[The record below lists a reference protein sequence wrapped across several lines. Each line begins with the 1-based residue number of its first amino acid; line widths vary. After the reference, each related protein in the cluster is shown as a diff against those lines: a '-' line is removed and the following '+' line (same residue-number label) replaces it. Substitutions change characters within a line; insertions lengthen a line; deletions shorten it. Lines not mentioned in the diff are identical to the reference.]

1 MPDQVEKPGP
11 DAKTDARSDARSG
24 AKPRSELHLVQLLP
38 NLITI
43 SALCA
48 GLTGIRFAIN
58 GQFQAAVAMIL
69 VAAVLDGL
77 DGRIARLLRSE
88 SEIGAELDSLVDF
101 VNFGV
106 APGLIMYMWGLHGLQ
121 SGGWIA
127 TLIYASCCLL
137 RLARFNIGNRLSLD
151 KSGPDKPAA
160 AGFTGV
166 PSPAGAMLAMLPAYV
181 TFMAP
186 GGQLPSALLA
196 IYLVL
201 VGALMISRFPTP
213 SFKSITFYAEH
224 VRYVIIGFVAL
235 VAAVLSY
242 PWETMVVISLGYVL
256 ILIVALWQART
267 SRRPADKP

>member
-1 MPDQVEKPGP
+1 MNDPPP
-11 DAKTDARSDARSG
+11 
-24 AKPRSELHLVQLLP
+24 KPRSELHLVQLLP

-106 APGLIMYMWGLHGLQ
+106 APGLIMYMWGLHGVQ

-137 RLARFNIGNRLSLD
+137 RLARFNIGNRLSVDRL
-151 KSGPDKPAA
+151 GPDKLADKPTA

-181 TFMAP
+181 AFMAP

-196 IYLVL
+196 IYMVL

-267 SRRPADKP
+267 SRSPADKP

>member
-1 MPDQVEKPGP
+1 MSDLDPKTEPKTEAKSGP
-11 DAKTDARSDARSG
+11 
-24 AKPRSELHLVQLLP
+24 KPRSELHLVQLLP

-43 SALCA
+43 AALCS

-69 VAAVLDGL
+69 VSAVLDGL
-77 DGRIARLLRSE
+77 DGRVARLLRSE

-106 APGLIMYMWGLHGLQ
+106 APGLIMYMWGLHGVQ

-151 KSGPDKPAA
+151 RSGPDRPAA
-160 AGFTGV
+160 TGFTGV

-181 TFMAP
+181 AFMSP
-186 GGQLPSALLA
+186 GAQLHSALL
-196 IYLVL
+196 VL
-201 VGALMISRFPTP
+201 YMVGVGALMISRFPTP

-235 VAAVLSY
+235 VAAVLSF
-242 PWETMVVISLGYVL
+242 PWETMVLISLGYVGV
-256 ILIVALWQART
+256 LIVAMWQGRKP
-267 SRRPADKP
+267 RRPAAKP

>member
-1 MPDQVEKPGP
+1 M
-11 DAKTDARSDARSG
+11 TDPSP
-24 AKPRSELHLVQLLP
+24 KPRSELHLVQLLP

-43 SALCA
+43 SALCV

-77 DGRIARLLRSE
+77 DGRIARLLKSE

-106 APGLIMYMWGLHGLQ
+106 APGLIMYMWGLHGVQ

-127 TLIYASCCLL
+127 TLIYALCCLL
-137 RLARFNIGNRLSLD
+137 RLARFNIGSRISVD
-151 KSGPDKPAA
+151 KSADQSADKTSPSS
-160 AGFTGV
+160 FTGV

-181 TFMAP
+181 AFMSPAIQIP
-186 GGQLPSALLA
+186 SGILALYMVLIGG
-196 IYLVL
+196 
-201 VGALMISRFPTP
+201 LMISRFPTP
-213 SFKSITFYAEH
+213 SFKSVTFYVEH
-224 VRYVIIGFVAL
+224 VRFVIVGFVAL

-256 ILIVALWQART
+256 ILIFALWQGRK
-267 SRRPADKP
+267 SRRPTAKP

>member
-1 MPDQVEKPGP
+1 MPDLPP
-11 DAKTDARSDARSG
+11 R
-24 AKPRSELHLVQLLP
+24 PRSELHLVQLLP

-43 SALCA
+43 AALCS
-48 GLTGIRFAIN
+48 GLTGLRFAID

-69 VAAVLDGL
+69 VSAVLDGL
-77 DGRIARLLRSE
+77 DGRVARLLRSE

-106 APGLIMYMWGLHGLQ
+106 APGLIMYMWGLHGVQ

-151 KSGPDKPAA
+151 KSGPERPADRPAA
-160 AGFTGV
+160 SGFTGV
-166 PSPAGAMLAMLPAYV
+166 PSPAGAMLAMLPADV
-181 TFMAP
+181 VFMSPAY
-186 GGQLPSALLA
+186 QLPSALLA
-196 IYLVL
+196 LYMVL

-213 SFKSITFYAEH
+213 SFKSVTFYAEH

-235 VAAVLSY
+235 VAAVLSF
-242 PWETMVVISLGYVL
+242 PWETMVLISLGYVAV
-256 ILIVALWQART
+256 LIVALWQ
-267 SRRPADKP
+267 SRKPRRRADKG